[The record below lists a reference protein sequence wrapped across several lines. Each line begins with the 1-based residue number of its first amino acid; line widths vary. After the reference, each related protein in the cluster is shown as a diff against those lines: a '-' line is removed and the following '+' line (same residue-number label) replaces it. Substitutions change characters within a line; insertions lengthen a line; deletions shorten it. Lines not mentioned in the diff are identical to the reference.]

1 MIFTK
6 DNRTNLEKEIDR
18 VIEEMKSLSPDT
30 DEYSKKASN
39 LVKLCEAN
47 SKTHRKGVKLDTLIP
62 PLVVGGIS
70 LVQTIMILFREETNV
85 VTSKALGF
93 VIRGRV

>member
-47 SKTHRKGVKLDTLIP
+47 SKTYRRGVELDTLIP